1 MAAAAAAGLAADPAA
16 RAAPASSRVDA
27 PTAAALGKTNP
38 AEADEDSAWLEEE
51 PLAVEADAVVRAVL
65 TNAVATGSVA
75 LRNVA
80 PNRVVATGT
89 TEFFSAAQALPPPL
103 RLLA

>member
-1 MAAAAAAGLAADPAA
+1 MAADSAA

-27 PTAAALGKTNP
+27 PTAAALGKTDL

-65 TNAVATGSVA
+65 TNAVAAGSVA
-75 LRNVA
+75 LRSVA
-80 PNRVVATGT
+80 PNRGVASCATVV
-89 TEFFSAAQALPPPL
+89 FSAAPALPPPL
-103 RLLA
+103 RLRLLA

>member
-27 PTAAALGKTNP
+27 PTTAALGKTNP

-51 PLAVEADAVVRAVL
+51 PLAVEADAVVCAVL
-65 TNAVATGSVA
+65 IKAVATGS
-75 LRNVA
+75 VA

-89 TEFFSAAQALPPPL
+89 TEFFSAAPALPPPL